1 VKGDGGMRTEQQ
13 LINQISN
20 INIAIDDCKSKIEE
34 IKIKQPSKINEIISL
49 QKDIKRHERDI
60 EIIEWILGKDV
71 YYPYWER

>member
-1 VKGDGGMRTEQQ
+1 MRTEQQ